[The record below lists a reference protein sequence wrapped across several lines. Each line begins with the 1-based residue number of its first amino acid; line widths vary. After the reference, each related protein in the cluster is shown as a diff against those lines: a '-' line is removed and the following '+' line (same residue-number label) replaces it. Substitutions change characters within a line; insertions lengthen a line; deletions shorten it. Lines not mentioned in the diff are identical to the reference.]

1 MSENDRINKLK
12 KSISQILSYKESSL
26 VSRPAWGE
34 ISFAELEFDIKTVLS
49 FADSLQGMPL
59 EYLPDNAVDTIIEVF
74 DNILPK
80 FESIDKFSIVNGG
93 DPTYRRNQII
103 SDFHSQANSIYSQ
116 VAIWLPYLAY
126 QKGDVSEN
134 IKKLSNA
141 IDIAQIKMEEGVA
154 EIEKKQKQADQ
165 ILVKARDAAANAGAA
180 VFTQDFQKEAESNKK
195 NSWVWLVIT
204 AILGFSALVIA
215 IEAYLDDYAKYT
227 NAISLWPK
235 LASKMLVL
243 SILFT
248 ASMWCGRIYKSMR
261 HLSIV
266 NRHRAL
272 GLKTFQAFSAAASD
286 DHTKD
291 AVLMETTHSIFANTN
306 TGLVNEAST
315 ADSESNI
322 IQIAGRVMEQ
332 SSPK

>member
-1 MSENDRINKLK
+1 MVENERVNKLK
-12 KSISQILSYKESSL
+12 KSISQILTYKESTL

-34 ISFAELEFDIKTVLS
+34 ITFAESEFDIKTVLS
-49 FADSLQGMPL
+49 FAASLQEMPL
-59 EYLPDNAVDTIIEVF
+59 EYLPDNAVDQMIDVF
-74 DNILPK
+74 NNIHPK

-93 DPTYRRNQII
+93 DPTSRRSQII
-103 SDFHSQANSIYSQ
+103 SDFHSRANSIYSQ

-134 IKKLSNA
+134 IKKLSNT
-141 IDIAQIKMEEGVA
+141 IEVAQKKMDEGVA
-154 EIEKKQKQADQ
+154 EIGEKQNQVDQ
-165 ILVKARDAAANAGAA
+165 ILVKAREAAANAGAA

-195 NSWVWLVIT
+195 NSWVWLIFT
-204 AILGFSALVIA
+204 AILALCALLIA
-215 IEAYLDDYAKYT
+215 IEAYQDDYSKYA

-286 DHTKD
+286 NHTKD

-306 TGLVNEAST
+306 TGLVNEVSAT
-315 ADSESNI
+315 DSDSNI

-332 SSPK
+332 TSSK